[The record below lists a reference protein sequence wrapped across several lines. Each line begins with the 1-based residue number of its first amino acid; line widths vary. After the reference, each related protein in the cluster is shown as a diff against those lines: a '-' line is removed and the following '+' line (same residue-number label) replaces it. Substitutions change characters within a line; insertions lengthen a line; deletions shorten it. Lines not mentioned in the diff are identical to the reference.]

1 MDLEIEG
8 RTALVTGGSKGI
20 GYGIAEALAEEGCN
34 IIICA
39 RHKKELQDAA
49 DKLRTHGSRVLAVV
63 ADLTKSSDIDKLV
76 AGAEEEFDTIDIL
89 VNNAGT
95 IGENGSFEE
104 TSLDEWRSLFDL
116 NLFAVVELTKKI
128 IPLMQKQQ
136 WGRVINVSSENGT
149 QPYPDMMHYSASK
162 GALDNFSKSLS
173 KQYASEGILV
183 NTISPAFIETPL
195 VDGMMEEM
203 AEEQGI
209 NKEDVIANFLSNNR
223 PHIELDR
230 PGTIQEVGAVA
241 AFLASEKASFIN
253 GSNYRIDGGS
263 VAAV

>member
-1 MDLEIEG
+1 MDLEIQG

-20 GYGIAEALAEEGCN
+20 GYGIAEALAQEGCN
-34 IIICA
+34 LIICA
-39 RHKKELQDAA
+39 RHKSELEEAA
-49 DKLRTHGSRVLAVV
+49 EQLRTHGSEVLPVV
-63 ADLTKSSDIDKLV
+63 TDLTKSGDIEKLV
-76 AGAEEEFDTIDIL
+76 TEAVDEFETIDIL

-95 IGENGSFEE
+95 IGENGTFEDTPME
-104 TSLDEWRSLFDL
+104 EWRSLFDL
-116 NLFAVVELTKKI
+116 NVFAVVELTQKI

-136 WGRVINVSSENGT
+136 WGRIINVSSENGT
-149 QPYPDMMHYSASK
+149 QPYPDMIHYSASK

-195 VDGMMEEM
+195 VDDMMKQM
-203 AEEQGI
+203 ADEQGI
-209 NKEDVIANFLSNNR
+209 SKEQVISDFLSNNR
-223 PHIELDR
+223 PHIELER